1 MQGQTMVL
9 QIVPS
14 LMTLTKPCLPRL
26 RALAAEAIC
35 QNMAGIPDILI
46 LVCEEKKKGKKR
58 KKFY

>member
-1 MQGQTMVL
+1 
-9 QIVPS
+9 